1 MVVGLRWQQQC
12 SCCLSRTL
20 QAVVVW
26 RQGPALQRF
35 PDHNLPPWYH
45 EKMVHRQRLAQ
56 LPQAGA
62 MNLIAGNMYGYRQLS
77 GVGVCQLVV
86 ATCSAGMLQ
95 R

>member
-12 SCCLSRTL
+12 SCCLSRAL

-35 PDHNLPPWYH
+35 ADHNLPHGYH
-45 EKMVHRQRLAQ
+45 EEMVHRRRP

-62 MNLIAGNMYGYRQLS
+62 MNLTAGNMYGFRQLS